1 MEAGKILMVVAI
13 AAVALA
19 SINLITTINN
29 MREYN
34 ILLAPVAQGT
44 ADVEIVAS
52 ASIEFDAAA
61 DSLDWGKGGVDTAVA
76 TFSVLETESPFIT
89 DWIEDPVDG
98 NTVTGGLILGNIGGA
113 DVLLELRTSNNADGF
128 IGGTSP
134 GYEWK
139 VNDDPSESGSCS
151 GVLSTTAYSEV
162 SITDTAVCTIFL
174 AEPSTSDQL
183 LIDIRITVPQDAP
196 AGEKSSTIIATA
208 TGL

>member
-89 DWIEDPVDG
+89 DWVEDPVDG
-98 NTVTGGLILGNIGGA
+98 NTVTGGLILRNIGGA
-113 DVLLELRTSNNADGF
+113 DVLLELRASNNAAGF

-134 GYEWK
+134 IYEWK
-139 VNDDPSESGSCS
+139 INNDEAGSCS
-151 GVLSTTAYSEV
+151 GVLSTTTYGDV
-162 SITDTAVCTIFL
+162 SITDTPVCTIFL

-183 LIDIRITVPQDAP
+183 LIDIRVTVPQDAP
-196 AGEKSSTIIATA
+196 AGVKTSTITATA
-208 TGL
+208 TAV

>member
-1 MEAGKILMVVAI
+1 MEFTKALMVVAI

-19 SINLITTINN
+19 SVNLITTINN

-34 ILLAPVAQGT
+34 VLFAPVAQGT
-44 ADVEIVAS
+44 AEVEIVAS
-52 ASIEFDAAA
+52 ASIEFLV
-61 DSLDWGKGGVDTAVA
+61 DSLDWGKGGVDTGAS

-89 DWIEDPVDG
+89 DWVEDPVDG